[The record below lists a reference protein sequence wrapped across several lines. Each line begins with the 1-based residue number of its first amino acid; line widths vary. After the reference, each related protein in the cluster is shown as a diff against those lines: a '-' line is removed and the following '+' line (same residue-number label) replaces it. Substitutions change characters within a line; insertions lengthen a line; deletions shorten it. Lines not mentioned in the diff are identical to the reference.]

1 MIVVPGSSNRLFAFK
16 LSKQIN
22 AEYVETEISE
32 FPDGEVHIK
41 IPKDVKKED
50 VVVVQSLA
58 VHPNDYLME
67 FLIICDA
74 LRGKGCNNICAV
86 LPYLAYARQD
96 DEFTPG
102 EAISLLGVSRIIE
115 EFCDEIITVDMHL
128 HRYNRITE
136 VFHRGKNVS
145 AMPLLGSYIS
155 RFNLDN
161 PVVIGPDEESE
172 QWAKQMASTIS
183 KDCEYQIFTKM
194 RHSAEDVSIRGEVN
208 VHGRDIIVCDDI
220 ISTGGTMAEI
230 IRILKEAGAKRVMV
244 ACTHAILAGNAI
256 TRIYGSGAEDLVGT
270 DTVPSEITRVS
281 AVPAVA
287 EVFL

>member
-22 AEYVETEISE
+22 AKYVETEISE

-41 IPKDVKKED
+41 IPRDVKKED

-58 VHPNDYLME
+58 VRPNDYLME

-86 LPYLAYARQD
+86 LPYMAYARQD
-96 DEFTPG
+96 NEFTPG
-102 EAISLLGVSRIIE
+102 EAISLLGVSRIIQ
-115 EFCDEIITVDMHL
+115 EFCDEVITVDLHL

-136 VFHRGKNVS
+136 LFRKGKNVS
-145 AMPLLGSYIS
+145 AMPLLGSYLA

-161 PVVIGPDEESE
+161 PMVIGPDRESA
-172 QWAKQMASTIS
+172 QWAKQIS
-183 KDCEYQIFTKM
+183 AIFGNDYQVFTKM
-194 RHSAEDVSIRGEVN
+194 RHSPEDVSIRGEIDVRN
-208 VHGRDIIVCDDI
+208 RDVIVCDDI
-220 ISTGGTMAEI
+220 ISTGGTMSEI
-230 IRILKEAGAKRVMV
+230 IKVLKKGGAKRVIA
-244 ACTHAILAGNAI
+244 ACTHALLAGNAV